1 MQASLVSARL
11 VFALLIALFSSGDP
25 AGESSSVLVDRIS
38 GGAVVGSY
46 VVTEE
51 AGAVALVRVEPQG
64 APESLAILERVDGAS
79 HLFAEIE
86 NERVYS
92 LEEFFQAE
100 YTLSESMSTTME
112 LPSYPGAMI
121 RRAAGG
127 SDGAPGGAATAA
139 DGRGGA
145 DGEETLPGSPED
157 RAPEDIPT
165 SSWRFLRSGELL
177 YLFPGESDEIF
188 VVRPTP

>member
-1 MQASLVSARL
+1 LQASLVSARL
-11 VFALLIALFSSGDP
+11 VFALLVALFSSGGP
-25 AGESSSVLVDRIS
+25 GGESSSVLVDRIS

-46 VVTEE
+46 VATEE
-51 AGAVALVRVEPQG
+51 AGAVALVQVEPQG
-64 APESLAILERVDGAS
+64 PPESLAILERVDGAS

-100 YTLSESMSTTME
+100 YTLSESISTTME
-112 LPSYPGAMI
+112 LPSYPEAMI

-145 DGEETLPGSPED
+145 DGEETLPGVPED

-165 SSWRFLRSGELL
+165 SSWRFLQSGELL
-177 YLFPGESDEIF
+177 YLFPGESDEIL
-188 VVRPTP
+188 VVRSTP